1 MLIMD
6 LSVDN
11 IYKDLEELAD
21 LELQKA
27 RWTKGGTS
35 SYESLMERLIDER
48 RLEDFIRLA
57 VDSLL
62 ISKDTARQ
70 LSYVQYLLDLYQ
82 EKAHDA
88 AMLHDPVW
96 VGVTREVR
104 KALDSWNLDLSR

>member
-21 LELQKA
+21 PDLQKI
-27 RWTKGGTS
+27 RWAAGGTS
-35 SYESLMERLIDER
+35 SYEKLMERLLDEH

-82 EKAHDA
+82 ERGHDHA
-88 AMLHDPVW
+88 ILHDPVW

-104 KALDSWNLDLSR
+104 KALDCWNLDMSR